1 MCTCL
6 SPWLKKEGTNHHQ
19 AVVANSNR
27 VQLNH
32 RDQMTHVSLA
42 VKKNVKYW
50 LALVKPRRNKRV
62 KWIECDM
69 CQSWFH
75 STCQDLK
82 ASDVVFITK
91 LAAKGAKWFCTER
104 AKEIQGQSTT
114 VVPQVTKLNHLEKM
128 IGNLGEKIDEYCK
141 GFSSGSGTE
150 SLFPLISS

>member
-1 MCTCL
+1 
-6 SPWLKKEGTNHHQ
+6 
-19 AVVANSNR
+19 
-27 VQLNH
+27 
-32 RDQMTHVSLA
+32 
-42 VKKNVKYW
+42 
-50 LALVKPRRNKRV
+50 
-62 KWIECDM
+62 M

-128 IGNLGEKIDEYCK
+128 IGNLGEKIDEQSLSFLASK
-141 GFSSGSGTE
+141 FWPVFVTWNEKLRLIFSPTQT
-150 SLFPLISS
+150 